1 MGDVKNLA
9 DNKAIEKI
17 KELAEGKMCL
27 LCTRVNDDIISRPM
41 STAQVDDNGDIWF
54 FSPKDSDK
62 NREIRNDNR
71 VHLMYME
78 AGKQHYLALTAT
90 AEIVF
95 DRQKVDEL
103 WNKWLNAWFTE
114 GKDDP
119 AISLLKITPRHGH
132 YWDEKD
138 GRLISWVKTTIAA
151 ITGTKGL
158 DGSLEGNIDV

>member
-1 MGDVKNLA
+1 MGDVKNLS
-9 DNKAIEKI
+9 NEKAVEKI

-27 LCTRVNDDIISRPM
+27 LSTRVNDDIVARPM
-41 STAQVDDNGDIWF
+41 STAQVDENGDIWF
-54 FSPKDSDK
+54 FSPKDSNK
-62 NREIRNDNR
+62 NKEVQVDNK
-71 VHLMYME
+71 VYLMYME

-119 AISLLKITPRHGH
+119 SISLLKITPRNGH

-138 GRLISWVKTTIAA
+138 GRLVSWVKTSIAA
-151 ITGTKGL
+151 LTGTKGL
-158 DGSLEGNIDV
+158 DGSLEGDIQI